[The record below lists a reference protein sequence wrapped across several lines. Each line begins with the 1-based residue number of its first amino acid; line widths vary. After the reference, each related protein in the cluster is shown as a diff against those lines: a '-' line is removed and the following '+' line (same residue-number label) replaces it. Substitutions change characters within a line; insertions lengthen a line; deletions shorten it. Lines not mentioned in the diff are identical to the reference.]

1 MHKHLFLNTVPN
13 MHLLL
18 WLGEYSEK
26 IGLICFFLVTVIPQ
40 KPTIN
45 SP

>member
-18 WLGEYSEK
+18 WLGEYSAK
-26 IGLICFFLVTVIPQ
+26 ITVIPQ
-40 KPTIN
+40 KPTIH